1 MTRPEGRFLVCT
13 AITECDGWK
22 IDYSADY
29 CGHYI
34 EDFVFFA
41 SFDKAYGGSARKRV
55 KINIQT
61 TETIEEAYEVIHKI
75 YGVPYCS
82 LIIGGNFGSEPV
94 VKVSD
99 DTDMIEIIASD
110 NKKTI
115 MSVSNERICKIP
127 VDKFGF
133 YTVIPHG
140 NGKKGMDSRVW
151 YCEDMNKLFD
161 LSCLA
166 IEKPYHGD
174 DNLCEG
180 GCFLWAM
187 LVNMRERNNRNFD
200 AVAKKELADIMGKNN
215 VIIPRRTIVPYK
227 TEKYDAYHIA
237 ESNRIQEQ
245 FFGVSIL
252 IEAYKL
258 YGDRE
263 FLEHAVSALLELV
276 NNWITDKGMIYNGE
290 DYTTVCAP
298 VIAIVDMANILK
310 DIGDE
315 RSVIFQQA
323 AIKVAEFLIERGMY
337 FPTEGGNPDLDEDAE
352 DGSISCTALSL
363 LYVCANLH
371 YDKNNV
377 EFAKE
382 VLKLHEAW
390 TIFSN
395 DVRMNA
401 SSFRWW
407 ETIWE
412 GDGEGPAICAGHAWT
427 IWKAEALYIYGMLCC
442 DEKAIIESWNGFMSN
457 FVKTEQSGKMFSCY
471 EPDYIRGGGCY
482 GEKKNLKT
490 LAGEDI
496 SVKYETG
503 HDYPKHYDNSL
514 SRYAWI
520 RSAYSWL
527 HTAVILSSDGK
538 VYGLNIG
545 SDNNM
550 FIAEENIEKIFIG
563 KMKCELSVKVQ
574 HKICVITLNN
584 FKIIQ
589 GKAFGEYIEP
599 VNGIIRLN
607 MQ

>member
-1 MTRPEGRFLVCT
+1 M
-13 AITECDGWK
+13 
-22 IDYSADY
+22 
-29 CGHYI
+29 
-34 EDFVFFA
+34 
-41 SFDKAYGGSARKRV
+41 
-55 KINIQT
+55 QT
-61 TETIEEAYEVIHKI
+61 V
-75 YGVPYCS
+75 
-82 LIIGGNFGSEPV
+82 
-94 VKVSD
+94 
-99 DTDMIEIIASD
+99 
-110 NKKTI
+110 
-115 MSVSNERICKIP
+115 NER
-127 VDKFGF
+127 
-133 YTVIPHG
+133 
-140 NGKKGMDSRVW
+140 
-151 YCEDMNKLFD
+151 
-161 LSCLA
+161 
-166 IEKPYHGD
+166 
-174 DNLCEG
+174 
-180 GCFLWAM
+180 
-187 LVNMRERNNRNFD
+187 
-200 AVAKKELADIMGKNN
+200 
-215 VIIPRRTIVPYK
+215 
-227 TEKYDAYHIA
+227 
-237 ESNRIQEQ
+237 
-245 FFGVSIL
+245 
-252 IEAYKL
+252 
-258 YGDRE
+258 
-263 FLEHAVSALLELV
+263 
-276 NNWITDKGMIYNGE
+276 
-290 DYTTVCAP
+290 
-298 VIAIVDMANILK
+298 
-310 DIGDE
+310 DE
-315 RSVIFQQA
+315 RSVIFQQT

-427 IWKAEALYIYGMLCC
+427 IWKAEALYLYGILCC
-442 DEKAIIESWNGFMSN
+442 DEKAIIESWNGFVSN

-527 HTAVILSSDGK
+527 HTAAIFSDDGK

-563 KMKCELSVKVQ
+563 KMKYELSVKVQ
-574 HKICVITLNN
+574 HKISVITLNN

-589 GKAFGEYIEP
+589 GNVFGKYIEP
-599 VNGIIRLN
+599 VNGIIRLDFE
-607 MQ
+607 